1 MNIMSNWVIK
11 STEKFLQDKVDGYFA
26 WVKVE
31 YSKVTYNSV
40 IGSALAYSINQEE
53 YLRMLLTDG
62 KIPMDNNYAKQAIRP
77 FTIARKNLVLMEFFH
92 GQNQFSRKVQA
103 GIKNL
108 NSLIKVHIY
117 EIAYKIAVSFL
128 SGTHEW
134 GLTEKVIC

>member
-1 MNIMSNWVIK
+1 
-11 STEKFLQDKVDGYFA
+11 
-26 WVKVE
+26 
-31 YSKVTYNSV
+31 
-40 IGSALAYSINQEE
+40 
-53 YLRMLLTDG
+53 MLLTDG

-128 SGTHEW
+128 SGTHE
-134 GLTEKVIC
+134 